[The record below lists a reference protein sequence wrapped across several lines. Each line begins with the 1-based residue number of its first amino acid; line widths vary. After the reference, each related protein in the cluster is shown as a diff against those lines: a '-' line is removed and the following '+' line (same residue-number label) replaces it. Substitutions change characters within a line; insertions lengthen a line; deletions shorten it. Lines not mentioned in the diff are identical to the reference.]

1 MPPPAQTMRS
11 TRALVLSAWLAVVSG
26 TNEAFQTGNA
36 HYARGELEE
45 AREAYNECLREQPDR
60 TDCATNLASVLIDLG
75 PQHEA
80 FAEALYRRVLAI
92 DETHADAAFNL
103 ALLLQDR
110 KTDEAT
116 RECVTLYQLVVAA
129 DPQLWDAWSNLASA
143 LTELKVP
150 VQAVRASQRAIVLLE
165 QAQQA
170 AGGAPDDAADAMLGK
185 LYFLLA
191 MALVDLTAEQCA
203 EVASSP
209 DSLMV
214 GVDEHGNAEEAGVPL
229 AAVCHENALN
239 APRHVETKEPNQRRL
254 GRLALRRLNDH
265 SARSCLR
272 LPQASASL
280 GQSAAWAAL
289 ARAHRAR
296 AHRAWFRRHRRC
308 APRSISDPTSRR
320 RSTCWRRSRARGAA
334 PRARR
339 GCSAPRRS
347 S

>member
-1 MPPPAQTMRS
+1 MAS
-11 TRALVLSAWLAVVSG
+11 TRALVLSAVLAVASG
-26 TNEAFQTGNA
+26 TNEAFQAGNA

-92 DETHADAAFNL
+92 EETHADAAFNL

-116 RECVTLYQLVVAA
+116 RECVALYQLVVAA
-129 DPQLWDAWSNLASA
+129 EPQLWDAWSNLASA

-170 AGGAPDDAADAMLGK
+170 AGGASDDAADTMLGK

-214 GVDEHGNAEEAGVPL
+214 GIDEHGNAEEAGVPL

-239 APRHVETKEPNQRRL
+239 APRHVETPMEPWRATEEARPAGSAGWL
-254 GRLALRRLNDH
+254 GRLALRRLTDR
-265 SARSCLR
+265 SARPCLR
-272 LPQASASL
+272 LTQASASL
-280 GQSAAWAAL
+280 DPSAA
-289 ARAHRAR
+289 
-296 AHRAWFRRHRRC
+296 
-308 APRSISDPTSRR
+308 
-320 RSTCWRRSRARGAA
+320 
-334 PRARR
+334 
-339 GCSAPRRS
+339 
-347 S
+347 

>member
-1 MPPPAQTMRS
+1 MRGRRAERQQLLFWLLLLLLCALPDKIRCDDLYTIIWLRQDHLKSRMGKYLPSPSRPGMAS
-11 TRALVLSAWLAVVSG
+11 TRALVLSAVLAVASG
-26 TNEAFQTGNA
+26 TNEAFQAGNA

-92 DETHADAAFNL
+92 EETHADAAFNL

-116 RECVTLYQLVVAA
+116 RECVALYQLVVAA
-129 DPQLWDAWSNLASA
+129 EPQLWDAWSNLASA

-170 AGGAPDDAADAMLGK
+170 AGGASDDAADTMLGK

-214 GVDEHGNAEEAGVPL
+214 GIDEHGNAEEAGVPL

-239 APRHVETKEPNQRRL
+239 APRHVGSETRV
-254 GRLALRRLNDH
+254 
-265 SARSCLR
+265 
-272 LPQASASL
+272 
-280 GQSAAWAAL
+280 AAL
-289 ARAHRAR
+289 A
-296 AHRAWFRRHRRC
+296 C
-308 APRSISDPTSRR
+308 AY
-320 RSTCWRRSRARGAA
+320 
-334 PRARR
+334 
-339 GCSAPRRS
+339 
-347 S
+347 

>member
-1 MPPPAQTMRS
+1 MRGRRAERQQLLFWLLLLLLCALPDKIRCDDLYTIFRLRQENPLSQKADGEIPTLPLAPSMAS
-11 TRALVLSAWLAVVSG
+11 TRALVLSAVLAVASG
-26 TNEAFQTGNA
+26 TNEAFQAGNA

-92 DETHADAAFNL
+92 EETHADAAFNL

-116 RECVTLYQLVVAA
+116 RECVALYQLVVAA
-129 DPQLWDAWSNLASA
+129 EPQLWDAWSNLASA

-170 AGGAPDDAADAMLGK
+170 AGGASDDAADTMLGK

-214 GVDEHGNAEEAGVPL
+214 GIDEHGNAEEAGVPL

-239 APRHVETKEPNQRRL
+239 APRHVETPMEPWRATEEARPA
-254 GRLALRRLNDH
+254 G
-265 SARSCLR
+265 SAGWLS
-272 LPQASASL
+272 
-280 GQSAAWAAL
+280 G
-289 ARAHRAR
+289 
-296 AHRAWFRRHRRC
+296 
-308 APRSISDPTSRR
+308 
-320 RSTCWRRSRARGAA
+320 G
-334 PRARR
+334 
-339 GCSAPRRS
+339 
-347 S
+347 